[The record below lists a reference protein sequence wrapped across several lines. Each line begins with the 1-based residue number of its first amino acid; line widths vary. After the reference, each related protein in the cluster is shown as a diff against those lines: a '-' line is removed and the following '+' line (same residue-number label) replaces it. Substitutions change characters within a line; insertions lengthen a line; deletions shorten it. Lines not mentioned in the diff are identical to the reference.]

1 MRRPWLAIAI
11 GATLAAAVGA
21 GVFYA
26 ALEHYELPT
35 GAAIALSGFSMLLLL
50 GMEYILLTTMAAM
63 KRDG

>member
-11 GATLAAAVGA
+11 GATLVAAVGA

-35 GAAIALSGFSMLLLL
+35 GAAIALSGFAMLLLL
-50 GMEYILLTTMAAM
+50 GCEFIFVTAMAM
-63 KRDG
+63 KRDV